1 MKRLLWLSLILAL
14 VLTNGGILS
23 AQESMLIVVQIEGV
37 SFSLDNTLALGVG
50 VQNMPADPVDQAFPG
65 GPLPAHRLLTLI
77 GYGPLRGADEYGGV
91 IRVVKTADLKGLG
104 VNEDIYLQLQKLLT
118 EKPDLSA
125 YMKPDMAQHSL
136 VLPHLYPPPA
146 AQILRARAAYVE
158 TDHML
163 GIRYLAAYAQDV
175 SPLSSEQIMY
185 LYEGISTDGNY
196 YVSAQFR
203 FKTGLFSDEVAPDFN
218 YERFAAGL
226 EEYLQTSIDTLNQ
239 ASDDEINPALF
250 AMDDLI
256 KSFRI
261 DSEGST
267 GIQGINWKLKAILN
281 ASADVFTVEEPERY
295 TFLITATQMTQM
307 RVDCN
312 QMRAPAMLEGASF
325 VIDMTQAQTTLVGCP
340 EDSLAA
346 PFTEALAKVTGF
358 RIEGSTLMLDL
369 NDGGAL
375 HFGY

>member
-14 VLTNGGILS
+14 VMMNGGILS
-23 AQESMLIVVQIEGV
+23 AQESMLIVVQVEGV
-37 SFSLDNTLALGVG
+37 SFNLDNTLSLGVG
-50 VQNMPADPVDQAFPG
+50 VQNMPADPLDQAFPG
-65 GPLPAHRLLTLI
+65 GPLPAHLMLTLI
-77 GYGPLRGADEYGGV
+77 GYGPLSGADEYGGV

-146 AQILRARAAYVE
+146 AQILRARTAYVE

-185 LYEGISTDGNY
+185 LYEGISKDGSY
-196 YVSAQFR
+196 YISAQFR
-203 FKTGLFSDEVAPDFN
+203 FKTGLFSDEVPPDFN

-239 ASDDEINPALF
+239 ASDDEISPALF
-250 AMDDLI
+250 AMDDLVE
-256 KSFRI
+256 SFKI
-261 DSEGST
+261 DPEAGT

-295 TFLITATQMTQM
+295 TLLITATQMTQM

-346 PFTEALAKVTGF
+346 PFTEALAKVTGY